1 MVLKAAS
8 RRWVAFLAKVLA
20 ALGPGPGGRIRL
32 EKAPDGGL
40 PRPGR
45 VDRSLLGTLRD
56 QIAFGRPPFDLQ
68 KFREQPHDPALRD

>member
-8 RRWVAFLAKVLA
+8 RRGAAFLAKVLA
-20 ALGPGPGGRIRL
+20 ALGTGPGDRIRPG
-32 EKAPDGGL
+32 KSPDGYM

-56 QIAFGRPPFDLQ
+56 KIAPGRPPFDLQ